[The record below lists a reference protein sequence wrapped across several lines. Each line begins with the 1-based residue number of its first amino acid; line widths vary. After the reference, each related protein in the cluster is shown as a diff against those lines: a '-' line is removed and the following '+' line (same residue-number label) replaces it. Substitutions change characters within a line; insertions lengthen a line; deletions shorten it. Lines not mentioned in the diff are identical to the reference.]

1 MTQVELL
8 GGASHVPLA
17 RRVIKEAFDCGA
29 GGSSEGDG
37 SDGAAAAEDADE
49 HDGGAR
55 LRRSMSAKESVA
67 RGCTLAAA
75 ASSGRFRVRPFRLHR
90 TLDRPLRVR
99 WRAAATGAAAAL
111 DATAAA
117 AARGSGGGTAWSELT
132 LPAGTPLPLRR
143 TLVLR
148 EEPDELPG
156 ERSEPTPRRA
166 VDLDQSTVPAQL
178 ALPSPLPHDGAR
190 CIGRRA
196 IYIYIDR

>member
-1 MTQVELL
+1 M
-8 GGASHVPLA
+8 PLA
-17 RRVIKEAFDCGA
+17 RRVIKEAFDCG
-29 GGSSEGDG
+29 GGSEVDG
-37 SDGAAAAEDADE
+37 SDGAAAAEDTDDR
-49 HDGGAR
+49 DGGAR

-99 WRAAATGAAAAL
+99 WRAAATGAAAL
-111 DATAAA
+111 DAA
-117 AARGSGGGTAWSELT
+117 AARGSGGTAWSELT

-156 ERSEPTPRRA
+156 ERANPTCRA
-166 VDLDQSTVPAQL
+166 VDLIS
-178 ALPSPLPHDGAR
+178 LPF
-190 CIGRRA
+190 RRSWPFRVHIA
-196 IYIYIDR
+196 P